1 VRKRTAAKQMRRAAG
16 MVLAVAI
23 SWVLLATAA
32 WALVGPVKVLH
43 LPATQLLPS
52 SNDTFLTYTSNS
64 VAHPKRFNAFAYRY
78 ADGHTQR
85 INAAHTQGWN
95 GGFDPGTNTVI
106 YQQIAKGSNLYTFSL
121 DTSSRQKLGAID
133 TNKWEWMP
141 RISASFI
148 SFFRDYKANGTW
160 YTGIFL
166 YDRTSGTT
174 QKLATIAAA
183 KHNTINGT
191 LGDRYAS
198 WTVCGKTTCTAYVY
212 DGISEILQKI
222 PTNNGKPQYAPAVD
236 EVNGL
241 VFFARSGFGCGKG
254 VTFYQVPVT
263 ALGTAPTKVATLPSG
278 IDLDG
283 AASLSLD
290 ADTNAYDYFFARVNC
305 SNGSTDIFRL
315 PSVSPGA

>member
-1 VRKRTAAKQMRRAAG
+1 MAAKHMRRVSG
-16 MVLAVAI
+16 MVLTIGI
-23 SWVLLATAA
+23 SWILVATAA
-32 WALVGPVKVLH
+32 WALVTPVKVLDM
-43 LPATQLLPS
+43 PAVQFLPS

-64 VAHPKRFNAFAYRY
+64 ISHPNRFNAFAYRY
-78 ADGHTQR
+78 SDGNTRR

-95 GGFDPGTNTVI
+95 GGFDPGTNKVI
-106 YQQIAKGSNLYTFSL
+106 YQQIANGSNLYTFDL

-133 TNKWEWMP
+133 TPKWEWMP

-166 YDRTSGTT
+166 YDRTSGISR
-174 QKLATIAAA
+174 KLAAVTRA

-191 LGDRYAS
+191 LGDHYAS
-198 WTVCGKTTCTAYVY
+198 WTACGRTTCTAYVY
-212 DGISEILQKI
+212 DALSDILKKI
-222 PTNNGKPQYAPAVD
+222 PTNNGRPQYAPAVD

-254 VTFYQVPVT
+254 VTIYQVPVT
-263 ALGTAPTKVATLPSG
+263 ALDTAPTKVATLPSG

-283 AASLSLD
+283 AASLSLN
-290 ADTNAYDYFFARVNC
+290 ADTSMYDYFFARVKC
-305 SNGSTDIFRL
+305 SKGSTDIYRL
-315 PSVSPGA
+315 PSVSPGV